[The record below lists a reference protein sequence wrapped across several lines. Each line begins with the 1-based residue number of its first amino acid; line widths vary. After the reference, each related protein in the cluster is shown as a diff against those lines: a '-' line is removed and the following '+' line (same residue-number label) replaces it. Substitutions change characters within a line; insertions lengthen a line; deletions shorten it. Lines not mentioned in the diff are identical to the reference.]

1 MVNYNQSQAAHEGDI
16 FMSLPLIILAV
27 FSIFFGYIT
36 KDIFIGLGSDFFSDN
51 SIFIHPKN
59 ESTLNTEFALP
70 TLYKLLP
77 FYFTILFSISSIL
90 FLEKYPKFIINFKF
104 SNLGYKIFGFLNQR
118 FLVEMFYNKYISGPI
133 LFLGGQTTKVM
144 DKGSVEKFGPFGLEK
159 SVFNISSSI
168 NKLSTGLVT
177 SYGLYILVGLIYYV
191 CILYITKSYEDSFLF
206 ILVIFSIIDIKYIK

>member
-1 MVNYNQSQAAHEGDI
+1 
-16 FMSLPLIILAV
+16 
-27 FSIFFGYIT
+27 
-36 KDIFIGLGSDFFSDN
+36 
-51 SIFIHPKN
+51 
-59 ESTLNTEFALP
+59 
-70 TLYKLLP
+70 
-77 FYFTILFSISSIL
+77 
-90 FLEKYPKFIINFKF
+90 
-104 SNLGYKIFGFLNQR
+104 
-118 FLVEMFYNKYISGPI
+118 MFYNKYISGPI